1 MQKNIIC
8 KVIHPMNI
16 NVSMLML
23 LKLQDD
29 EEILSYVKMSES
41 LASLRT
47 KNEKLESDMKEMEE
61 KYNQLNQIYTEV
73 VAENT
78 KTLIKRFLISLSQSS
93 FLYFCIIFLFI
104 AESILSK

>member
-1 MQKNIIC
+1 
-8 KVIHPMNI
+8 MNI
-16 NVSMLML
+16 NVSKLML

-78 KTLIKRFLISLSQSS
+78 KTLIKRCLISLSQSS